1 MQEMQ
6 QAVSPSQEVLR
17 PLKELILEVTQMK
30 IGVDEIADSA
40 NLFNDCGLDST
51 SVVDLIVGIEQKFDI
66 GIDDDELD
74 IKLFQDLSLL
84 ASFIEDKKIEMQKAE
99 G

>member
-1 MQEMQ
+1 MQQTQ
-6 QAVSPSQEVLR
+6 QAVSPSQEVLSQ
-17 PLKELILEVTQMK
+17 LKELILEVTQMK
-30 IGVDEIADSA
+30 ITPEQIADNA

-74 IKLFQDLSLL
+74 VKLFQNLSVL
-84 ASFIEDKKIEMQKAE
+84 AAFVEEKIESNQAA
-99 G
+99 

>member
-1 MQEMQ
+1 MQ
-6 QAVSPSQEVLR
+6 QMQPAVSPSREVLTQ
-17 PLKELILEVTQMK
+17 LKELILEVTQMK
-30 IGVDEIADSA
+30 ISPAEIADNA

-51 SVVDLIVGIEQKFDI
+51 SVVDLVVGIEEKFDI

-74 IKLFQDLSLL
+74 IKLFQDLSVL
-84 ASFIEDKKIEMQKAE
+84 AAFVEDKQIETREVA